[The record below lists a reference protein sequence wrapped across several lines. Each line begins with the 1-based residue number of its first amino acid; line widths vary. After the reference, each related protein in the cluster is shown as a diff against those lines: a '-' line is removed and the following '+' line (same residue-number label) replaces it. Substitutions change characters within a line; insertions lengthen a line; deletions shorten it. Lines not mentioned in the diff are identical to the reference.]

1 MTAIL
6 GQHRN
11 PVSYLKFWK
20 QPYGSNLCTEN
31 ITSCQTTFQMK
42 RRNKNSNNDDNL
54 LHLISGAV
62 DGTVCFFDF
71 INNNK
76 SSLDNNNN
84 NNNLSNYNNIE
95 NYDRNNNNNENLK
108 LNSFLKEFRDDIS
121 EKKNIITNDSG
132 NTNENLFNKKK
143 INIDIVD
150 IHLLHCKEGC
160 LGIAIITTSD
170 GKNAVYDALN
180 GILLGNISL
189 EKREIS
195 SRDIR
200 NKTASNFDSKK
211 SYFNQLLSDQIENL
225 KEKDKEKIELNSR
238 SQDEETVILNSK
250 NKNKSQTINS
260 DNINNDYKFGIENTK
275 EWNTFCPQA
284 LIPNKMTF
292 KPFISSNKK
301 SLQIVFLSHNDDLI
315 FSVFELNS
323 FISHIYPDLS
333 LQSSLQFSN
342 YHKTKNNLTNYL
354 NISLYERENLSI
366 YKSIISPEVNKLNT
380 TSSSPSYLVDV
391 KAENRLISKKK
402 GQYLPS
408 SSRSS
413 KFEGPP
419 IGKLNLLPGLCAIN
433 NISPNPSLN
442 GPFRDPIAIAKQFAI
457 HSQIERNGRKARILR
472 KLESLSLKL

>member
-1 MTAIL
+1 M
-6 GQHRN
+6 
-11 PVSYLKFWK
+11 
-20 QPYGSNLCTEN
+20 
-31 ITSCQTTFQMK
+31 
-42 RRNKNSNNDDNL
+42 
-54 LHLISGAV
+54 
-62 DGTVCFFDF
+62 
-71 INNNK
+71 
-76 SSLDNNNN
+76 
-84 NNNLSNYNNIE
+84 
-95 NYDRNNNNNENLK
+95 
-108 LNSFLKEFRDDIS
+108 
-121 EKKNIITNDSG
+121 
-132 NTNENLFNKKK
+132 
-143 INIDIVD
+143 
-150 IHLLHCKEGC
+150 LHCKEGC

-380 TSSSPSYLVDV
+380 TSSSPSSYLVDV
-391 KAENRLISKKK
+391 KAENRLNSKKK

-408 SSRSS
+408 SSRSG

-433 NISPNPSLN
+433 NIGPNPSLN